1 MRRTAGGC
9 HDGSVAY
16 FTAVL
21 SPDDASDGDASDGDE
36 PGNRDWRSIDIDLEA
51 GSPDELGDVLR
62 GAVDDDSPALAV
74 LEREDEWFA
83 FVRTDG
89 GLEVRVFVSDAVAAA
104 DSGFADLF
112 AELPPATARKTA
124 DADDNDEDGE
134 NGDTD
139 DGTEPARPEPVVAED
154 VWAGD
159 PDLLADLGCPA
170 EVLLRLAASGA
181 DPSAATVEIGELLGF
196 ADVLESLR

>member
-1 MRRTAGGC
+1 
-9 HDGSVAY
+9 VAY

-21 SPDDASDGDASDGDE
+21 SPDGDSPDS
-36 PGNRDWRSIDIDLEA
+36 RDWRSVDIDLEA

-62 GAVDDDSPALAV
+62 GAVDDETPVLAV

-83 FVRTDG
+83 LVRTDA
-89 GLEVRVFVSDAVAAA
+89 GLDVKVFVSDAVAAA
-104 DSGFADLF
+104 DSAYADLF
-112 AELPPATARKTA
+112 TELPPAKAHTATDL
-124 DADDNDEDGE
+124 DADGDGEDEDQDDE
-134 NGDTD
+134 PDTGD
-139 DGTEPARPEPVVAED
+139 EPARPEPAVVED

-159 PDLLADLGCPA
+159 PELLADLGCSA

>member
-1 MRRTAGGC
+1 M
-9 HDGSVAY
+9 AY

-21 SPDDASDGDASDGDE
+21 SPEGSGDD
-36 PGNRDWRSIDIDLEA
+36 RDWRSVDIDLEA

-62 GAVDDDSPALAV
+62 AAVDDDGAPVLAV

-83 FVRTDG
+83 LVRTDSDD
-89 GLEVRVFVSDAVAAA
+89 VKVFVSDAVAAA
-104 DSGFADLF
+104 DSSYAPLF
-112 AELPPATARKTA
+112 AELPPATDLAPTE
-124 DADDNDEDGE
+124 DGTDEQDEEDEDE
-134 NGDTD
+134 
-139 DGTEPARPEPVVAED
+139 EPATTRPDPVVAED

-159 PDLLADLGCPA
+159 PELLADLGCPA
-170 EVLLRLAASGA
+170 PVLLRLATSGA

>member
-1 MRRTAGGC
+1 M
-9 HDGSVAY
+9 AY

-21 SPDDASDGDASDGDE
+21 TSDDPSGDGT
-36 PGNRDWRSIDIDLEA
+36 WRAVDVDLEA

-62 GAVDDDSPALAV
+62 GAAEDAGSDGEAVVVAV

-83 FVRTDG
+83 LVRSDG
-89 GLEVRVFVSDAVAAA
+89 DVVVRVFVSDAVAAA
-104 DSGFADLF
+104 SSSYAELF
-112 AELPPATARKTA
+112 AELPPPAARSA
-124 DADDNDEDGE
+124 AAVADDSPGASGDDPGGDADDDPD
-134 NGDTD
+134 
-139 DGTEPARPEPVVAED
+139 AVVVVAEPVPGAAGAALED

-159 PDLLADLGCPA
+159 ADLLADLGCSA
-170 EVLLRLAASGA
+170 QVLLRLAASGA